1 MPKVDKA
8 AVRAD
13 YARGFSLR
21 QLAAKYDV
29 PKSTIDRWLKQNTPQ
44 PKKTPAVVQVTEKR
58 DSKSGTVERDSGTVP
73 KGSAAAEDYAAMRKN
88 ALIAMERVGSKL
100 EEPDLNARD
109 LRALCSALLDVR
121 TMLNI
126 LTPREA
132 AEQELRLI
140 ALRKQIGAGEQERE
154 PVKVVFVNRE
164 WTDADA

>member
-13 YARGFSLR
+13 YARGLSLR

-29 PKSTIDRWLKQNTPQ
+29 PKSTIDRWVKQGEKPRG
-44 PKKTPAVVQVTEKR
+44 KHEAVPSAASDTAQEW
-58 DSKSGTVERDSGTVP
+58 DSGTVGQWDSGTP
-73 KGSAAAEDYAAMRKN
+73 DDYAAMRRN
-88 ALIAMERVGSKL
+88 ALIAMERVGDKL
-100 EEPDLNARD
+100 EKDDLDARE

-140 ALRKQIGAGEQERE
+140 ALRKQVDAGDQERE
-154 PVKVVFVNRE
+154 PVRVVFVNRE